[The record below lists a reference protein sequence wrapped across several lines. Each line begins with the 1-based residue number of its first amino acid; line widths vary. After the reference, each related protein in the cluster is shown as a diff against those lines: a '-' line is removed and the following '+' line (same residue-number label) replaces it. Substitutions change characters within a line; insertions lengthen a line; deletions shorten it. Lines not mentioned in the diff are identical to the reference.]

1 MHWFK
6 RKKEVK
12 RNANAPTN
20 AKESGSS
27 EKLLIPMCA
36 LVCYQNLAHIDLIL
50 LNLAVVGLN
59 KVSVKVIASFNS
71 VGISHHAK
79 CQYDEAILNYCK
91 ALKVLEE
98 QGCDNACITGVL
110 CSNIGTSMCARGQF
124 DNAIAEYKK
133 AVAFFKS
140 RGERQNAVAIAN
152 CENNVGVVLQRT
164 ERYKEAMR
172 EHQKALAIRTAVLG
186 KRHPD
191 TLRSISTILGDP
203 QAANQYE

>member
-1 MHWFK
+1 MRWFK

-12 RNANAPTN
+12 KNANALAN
-20 AKESGSS
+20 AKGSGSS
-27 EKLLIPMCA
+27 DRLLIPMCA

-59 KVSVKVIASFNS
+59 KLSVKVIASFNS
-71 VGISHHAK
+71 VGIAHHAK
-79 CQYDEAILNYCK
+79 GQYDEAILNYCK

-98 QGCDNACITGVL
+98 QGCDNACIHGVI

-133 AVAFFKS
+133 AIALFKS
-140 RGERQNAVAIAN
+140 RGERQNAAAIAN
-152 CENNVGVVLQRT
+152 CENNVGVVLQKT

-203 QAANQYE
+203 QAANQCE